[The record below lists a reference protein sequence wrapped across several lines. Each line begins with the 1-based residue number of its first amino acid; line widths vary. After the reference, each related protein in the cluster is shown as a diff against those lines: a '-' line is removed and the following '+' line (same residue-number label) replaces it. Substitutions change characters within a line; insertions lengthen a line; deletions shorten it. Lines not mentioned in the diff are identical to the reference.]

1 MNSENPRERD
11 LPRELENHLYFEAAD
26 QGDPREAQRTLGNLT
41 RIREDTRAAW
51 GSRRLDDLRGDLVF
65 GCRQVAKSPM
75 FAAVAILS
83 LGLAIGAN
91 TAIYTLVNAII
102 L

>member
-1 MNSENPRERD
+1 
-11 LPRELENHLYFEAAD
+11 
-26 QGDPREAQRTLGNLT
+26 
-41 RIREDTRAAW
+41 
-51 GSRRLDDLRGDLVF
+51 
-65 GCRQVAKSPM
+65 M